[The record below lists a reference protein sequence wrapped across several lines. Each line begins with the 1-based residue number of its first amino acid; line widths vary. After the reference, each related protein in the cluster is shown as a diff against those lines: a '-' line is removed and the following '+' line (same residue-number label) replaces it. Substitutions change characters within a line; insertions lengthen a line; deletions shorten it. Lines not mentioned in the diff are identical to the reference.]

1 MEYALHEP
9 VQATTSFEQACEE
22 VKKADFSLVVL
33 DQWMS
38 EVSPA
43 GTDSLFRNLG
53 RAVPVLVN
61 FAITGM
67 DRVVAIVRSALERH
81 VVEIH
86 TARESASTM
95 LRAQFKDDV
104 TAVLLSC
111 AVALQEPTLTPA
123 AAERIK
129 NVEELANRIRYKLQA
144 GDTGKAG
151 KAAHA

>member
-43 GTDSLFRNLG
+43 GTDSLFQNLG
-53 RAVPVLVN
+53 RAVPVVVN

-67 DRVVAIVRSALERH
+67 DRVVAIVRCALERH
-81 VVEIH
+81 VAEGRS
-86 TARESASTM
+86 ARESASTM

-123 AAERIK
+123 AAERIRK
-129 NVEELANRIRYKLQA
+129 VEELANRIRHKLQE
-144 GDTGKAG
+144 GDASKVGR
-151 KAAHA
+151 AAHA

>member
-43 GTDSLFRNLG
+43 GTDSLFQNLG

-86 TARESASTM
+86 TARESASTT

-129 NVEELANRIRYKLQA
+129 NVEELANRIRYKLLA

>member
-43 GTDSLFRNLG
+43 GADSVLQNLG
-53 RAVPVLVN
+53 RAFPVEVN
-61 FAITGM
+61 FAITGV
-67 DRVVAIVRSALERH
+67 DRVIAIVRSALALRLAENRAAH
-81 VVEIH
+81 ENI
-86 TARESASTM
+86 SAA
-95 LRAQFKDDV
+95 LYAQFKDDV

-111 AVALQEPTLTPA
+111 AVALQEPTLTPV
-123 AAERIK
+123 AAEKVRKI
-129 NVEELANRIRYKLQA
+129 EELAKRIRYKLQQ
-144 GDTGKAG
+144 GDAKSTGR
-151 KAAHA
+151 AA